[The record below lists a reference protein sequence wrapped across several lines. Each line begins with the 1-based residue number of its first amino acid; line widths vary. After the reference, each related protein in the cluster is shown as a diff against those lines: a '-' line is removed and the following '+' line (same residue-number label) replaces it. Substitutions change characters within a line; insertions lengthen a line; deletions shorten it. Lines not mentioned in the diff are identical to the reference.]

1 MMLNLISSDRS
12 AFIAVPSSLVS
23 GSKLWWA
30 VVGAVIAL
38 ALTIHN
44 RSMRALV
51 QQCTSVLLPYPLWV
65 ASNES

>member
-1 MMLNLISSDRS
+1 
-12 AFIAVPSSLVS
+12 VPSSLVS